1 MVGDSWAADVIG
13 ACDAGIRAIWFNP
26 LGKPAPD
33 PSAAVEQ
40 IRRLDPPTRRSASS
54 SRSGTPCGV
63 RVPPRE

>member
-33 PSAAVEQ
+33 PSARVEQ
-40 IRRLDPPTRRSASS
+40 IRRLDPPDEALAVIFQERHAVPRA
-54 SRSGTPCGV
+54 GV
-63 RVPPRE
+63 TS